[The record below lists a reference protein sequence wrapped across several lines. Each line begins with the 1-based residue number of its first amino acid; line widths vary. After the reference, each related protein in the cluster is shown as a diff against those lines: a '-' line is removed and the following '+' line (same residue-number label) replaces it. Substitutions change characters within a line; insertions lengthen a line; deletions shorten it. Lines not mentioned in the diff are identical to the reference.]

1 MFRDYTYIVTGCTGH
16 VGNVLTKKL
25 LAEGCR
31 VVGFARS
38 PKKAAVVFQ
47 DKAPEFV
54 YGDITDPN
62 DIERLFVG
70 EGPFA
75 VIHTAA
81 KVSIG
86 EDARSELEKVTVQGT
101 QNLVDACLH
110 HPVKKFLHI
119 SSTEAIP
126 HGITLR
132 EDLSNYVPEPS
143 KAITDYAGTKS
154 EADAIVLRAVQEH
167 GLDASL
173 LLLASV
179 LGPGDYSNGHMT
191 QMMIEFMEGRLPA
204 SVNGGYNDFDI
215 RDVADVLPAIVEKSK
230 KAKAICLPITPTRS
244 TTSFPSY
251 LPLQRGNCRPPFPCG
266 SPMSGFRFCISATRY
281 RKSAPCIRAPRSL
294 RCAPIRTSPSAKRK
308 KSSAIPLARWKRRSE
323 TTSNSSSKITWCNY
337 ENFMYLL
344 HRHL

>member
-1 MFRDYTYIVTGCTGH
+1 MFQDYTYIVTGCTGY

-38 PKKAAVVFQ
+38 PKKAAVVFKE
-47 DKAPEFV
+47 KAPEIV

-62 DIERLFVG
+62 DIEKLFVG

-101 QNLVDACLH
+101 QNLVDACLR

-126 HGITLR
+126 HGLALR
-132 EDLSNYVPEPS
+132 GDLSNYVPEPS

-167 GLDASL
+167 GLNASL
-173 LLLASV
+173 LLLAGV
-179 LGPGDYSNGHMT
+179 LGPGDYSNSHMT

-230 KAKAICLPITPTRS
+230 QGE
-244 TTSFPSY
+244 SY
-251 LPLQRGNCRPPFPCG
+251 LFANHPDKINDILSVISSMTGRKMPPTLPLWVAYVGLPFLYIGNKIQKKRPLYTG
-266 SPMSGFRFCISATRY
+266 ASLA
-281 RKSAPCIRAPRSL
+281 SL
-294 RCAPIRTSPSAKRK
+294 RADTNFPIGKAQKEFGYSPR
-308 KSSAIPLARWKRRSE
+308 PLEE
-323 TTSNSSSKITWCNY
+323 TVRDHVEFLIQNH
-337 ENFMYLL
+337 MVQL
-344 HRHL
+344 